1 MTTTLRPSGPLQQG
15 ADGARARHYDV
26 CDNGRPVG
34 SVAISTDDA
43 FGPTAG
49 VLRSLTVEESRRRRG
64 RGVIAALAA
73 EEVLR
78 GWGCTRVRVEVP
90 ADNDPARRLAAALG
104 YTERSRNMAK
114 DLGPDAVPLPA
125 GLTARDMS
133 EEEFAD
139 WRQGAVGAYAQGWID
154 RGVEPGQA
162 RLKSEADHAAHLPDG
177 LATEGTRF
185 QVLVRAGEV
194 VGHVWVA
201 LRELEPGGGPAGYVF
216 DVEVREEHR
225 GRGHGRALMLLAEDI
240 TRAWRA
246 DRLGLHVFASNTPAL
261 RLYESLGYAPTR
273 YNLAKAL

>member
-49 VLRSLTVEESRRRRG
+49 VLRSLSVEESRRRRG

-90 ADNDPARRLAAALG
+90 ANNDPARRLAAALG

-201 LRELEPGGGPAGYVF
+201 LRELEPGGGTGGYVF

>member
-1 MTTTLRPSGPLQQG
+1 MTTTLRPSGPLQEG
-15 ADGARARHYDV
+15 AGGARARHYDV

-49 VLRSLTVEESRRRRG
+49 VLRSLRVEESRRRRG

-90 ADNDPARRLAAALG
+90 ADNGPARRLAAALG
-104 YTERSRNMAK
+104 YTERSRNMVK
-114 DLGPDAVPLPA
+114 DLGPDTAPLPE
-125 GLTARDMS
+125 GLTSRDMS
-133 EEEFAD
+133 EEEFAV
-139 WRQGAVGAYAQGWID
+139 WRRDAVRTYAQGWID
-154 RGVEPGQA
+154 RGVSLEQA
-162 RLKSEADHAAHLPDG
+162 RRKSEADHAAHLPDG
-177 LATEGTRF
+177 PATEGVRF

-201 LRELEPGGGPAGYVF
+201 LRELEPGGTAGFVF

-225 GRGHGRALMLLAEDI
+225 GRGHGRTLMLLAEDL

-246 DRLGLHVFASNTPAL
+246 DRLGLHVFTSNTPAL
-261 RLYESLGYAPTR
+261 RLYESLGYTTTR

>member
-15 ADGARARHYDV
+15 ADGARARQYDV

-34 SVAISTDDA
+34 AVAISTDDA
-43 FGPTAG
+43 FGATAG
-49 VLRSLTVEESRRRRG
+49 VLGPLSVEEPRRRRG
-64 RGVIAALAA
+64 RGTIAALAA

-104 YTERSRNMAK
+104 YIERSRNMVK
-114 DLGPDAVPLPA
+114 ELGPETAPLPA
-125 GLTARDMS
+125 GLTSRAMS
-133 EEEFAD
+133 EEEFAA
-139 WRQGAVGAYAQGWID
+139 WRQEALLAYAQDWID
-154 RGVEPGQA
+154 RGVEPEQA
-162 RLKSEADHAAHLPDG
+162 RRKSEADHAAHLPDG
-177 LATEGTRF
+177 LATEGVRF
-185 QVLVRAGEV
+185 DVLVYAGEV

-201 LRELEPGGGPAGYVF
+201 LRELPPGGPAGFVF

-225 GRGHGRALMLLAEDI
+225 GRGYGRALMLLAEDT
-240 TRAWRA
+240 TRACGA

-261 RLYESLGYAPTR
+261 RLYESLGYTTTR

>member
-26 CDNGRPVG
+26 CDNGRAVG

-49 VLRSLTVEESRRRRG
+49 VLRSLGVEEPRRRRG
-64 RGVIAALAA
+64 RGTIAVLAA

-104 YTERSRNMAK
+104 YTERSRNMVK
-114 DLGPDAVPLPA
+114 DLGPDTAPLPA
-125 GLTARDMS
+125 GLTSRAMGD
-133 EEEFAD
+133 EEFAT
-139 WRQGAVGAYAQGWID
+139 WRQDAVRTYAQGWID
-154 RGVEPGQA
+154 RGVPPEQA
-162 RLKSEADHAAHLPDG
+162 GLKSEADHATLLPDG
-177 LATEGTRF
+177 LATDGVRF
-185 QVLVRAGEV
+185 EVLVCAGEV

-201 LRELEPGGGPAGYVF
+201 RRELPPGGDAGFVF

-225 GRGHGRALMLLAEDI
+225 GRGHGRTLMLLAEDI
-240 TRAWRA
+240 TRTWGTA
-246 DRLGLHVFASNTPAL
+246 RLGLHVFASNTPAL
-261 RLYESLGYAPTR
+261 RLYESLGYATTR
-273 YNLAKAL
+273 HNLAKEL

>member
-49 VLRSLTVEESRRRRG
+49 VLRSLSVEESRRRRG

-139 WRQGAVGAYAQGWID
+139 WRQGAVEAYAQGWID

-201 LRELEPGGGPAGYVF
+201 LRELEPGGGTGGYVF

>member
-15 ADGARARHYDV
+15 ADGARARQYDV

-34 SVAISTDDA
+34 VVAISTDDA

-49 VLRSLTVEESRRRRG
+49 VLGPLSVKEPRRRRG
-64 RGVIAALAA
+64 RGTIAALAA

-104 YTERSRNMAK
+104 YTERSRNMVK
-114 DLGPDAVPLPA
+114 DLGPETAPLPA
-125 GLTARDMS
+125 GLTSRAMS
-133 EEEFAD
+133 EEEFAAWQQD
-139 WRQGAVGAYAQGWID
+139 AVLTFARDWID
-154 RGVEPGQA
+154 RGVEPEQA
-162 RLKSEADHAAHLPDG
+162 RRKSEADHAALLPDG
-177 LATEGTRF
+177 LATEGARF
-185 QVLVRAGEV
+185 QVLVQAGQV

-201 LRELEPGGGPAGYVF
+201 LRELPPGGPAGFVF

-225 GRGHGRALMLLAEDI
+225 GRGHGRALMLLAEDV
-240 TRAWRA
+240 TRAWGA

-261 RLYESLGYAPTR
+261 RLYESLGYATTR

>member
-49 VLRSLTVEESRRRRG
+49 VLRSLSVEESRRRRG

-114 DLGPDAVPLPA
+114 DLGPDGVPLPA

-154 RGVEPGQA
+154 RGVDPGQA

-201 LRELEPGGGPAGYVF
+201 LRELEPGGGTAGYVF

>member
-49 VLRSLTVEESRRRRG
+49 VLRSLSVEESRRRRG

-104 YTERSRNMAK
+104 YTERSRSMAK
-114 DLGPDAVPLPA
+114 DLGPEAVPLPA

-201 LRELEPGGGPAGYVF
+201 LRELEPGGGTGGYVF

-261 RLYESLGYAPTR
+261 RLYESLGYVPTR

>member
-15 ADGARARHYDV
+15 ADGARARQYDV

-34 SVAISTDDA
+34 AVAISTDDA
-43 FGPTAG
+43 FGATAG
-49 VLRSLTVEESRRRRG
+49 VLGPLSVEWSRRRRG
-64 RGVIAALAA
+64 RGTIAALAA

-104 YTERSRNMAK
+104 YIERSRNMVK
-114 DLGPDAVPLPA
+114 DLGPETAPLPA
-125 GLTARDMS
+125 GLTSRAMS
-133 EEEFAD
+133 EEEFAA
-139 WRQGAVGAYAQGWID
+139 WRQEALLAYAQDWID
-154 RGVEPGQA
+154 RGVEPEQA
-162 RLKSEADHAAHLPDG
+162 RRKSKADHAAHLPDG
-177 LATEGTRF
+177 LATEGVRF
-185 QVLVRAGEV
+185 DVLVHAGEV

-201 LRELEPGGGPAGYVF
+201 LRELPPGGPAGFVF

-225 GRGHGRALMLLAEDI
+225 GRGYGRALMLLAEDT
-240 TRAWRA
+240 TRACGA

-261 RLYESLGYAPTR
+261 RLYESLGYTTTR

>member
-34 SVAISTDDA
+34 TVAISTDDA
-43 FGPTAG
+43 FGATAG
-49 VLRSLTVEESRRRRG
+49 VLSSLGVDEDRRRRG
-64 RGVIAALAA
+64 RGTIAVLAA

-104 YTERSRNMAK
+104 YTERSRNMIKNLA
-114 DLGPDAVPLPA
+114 PDPVPLPDGRTSRA
-125 GLTARDMS
+125 MR
-133 EEEFAD
+133 EEEFAA
-139 WRQGAVGAYAQGWID
+139 WRQDAVRSYAQDWAD
-154 RGVEPGQA
+154 RGVPPEQA
-162 RLKSEADHAAHLPDG
+162 RRKSETDHATLLPDG
-177 LATEGTRF
+177 PATEGVRF
-185 QVLVRAGEV
+185 EVLVHAGEV

-201 LRELEPGGGPAGYVF
+201 RRELPPGGPAGYVF

-225 GRGHGRALMLLAEDI
+225 GRGHGRALMLLAEDV
-240 TRAWRA
+240 TRAWGT

-261 RLYESLGYAPTR
+261 RLYESLGYTTTR